1 MLLSEFINLKEKPGC
16 NMTESGRACA
26 VHGLNECPGYK
37 MIEDSAREKLHKR
50 HQELRKKSGLPD
62 PEYYKELKA
71 SYDLP
76 DQERLARVKEIKKK
90 YNVNEGG
97 PFSYGAKKP
106 RKGSVADLAA
116 KKRQE
121 QERSRQPIE
130 PKDQRVGV
138 AKVVKELDVKGAS
151 AGDDAAYNQYAQTR
165 AFGDRMDREASA
177 TPNPSSFA
185 LSTQAGWDNQD
196 LQPKTQHYQSP
207 LSKELIAAQT
217 TGLAAQ
223 NPEMEK
229 RYTMNK
235 LATKPKMTSAEFAAQ
250 LESQGVAEGSDNITA
265 VFSGYG
271 NYMSGRGANV
281 FKHYGITVLDKQY
294 FEDEDIAEYTVSG
307 SKEALDQARAYLERS
322 DQFGGMIIKQGVA
335 EGVTSP
341 EIKQAYD
348 AIMKTA
354 PKSPERK
361 RAIKHYQQL
370 RDDALDKKK
379 EQGVAEGRG
388 NIEALR
394 TELMGEYLN
403 IYYNALDGWNMTDH
417 IINLQD
423 VYGRVKRS
431 RDPVLQ
437 QTYNLLMDH
446 AEESIDV
453 QASAA
458 LKAIR
463 ILGDEPNYTPPPR
476 PPMSPEDSAR
486 ADAFVNQ
493 FLAALVSHGIKTHP
507 DWQKNN
513 DKGVAEGRKP
523 DYNFDIE
530 DLKKL
535 EQVRDLETLKTLAL
549 QLISKPSAKPMKPEK
564 VEWFK
569 SALERMDSPLK
580 VIKLMYD
587 LLLSGEGHSV
597 IGSRKSMNPNTYRQ
611 RFGEDQV
618 TNEDVEKYLEEMR
631 RAGYEV
637 LHEESHSCPECGG
650 PAFSD
655 QLLAEKKDACYSKV
669 KSRYKV
675 WPSAYASGALV
686 RCRKVGAKNWGNKS
700 KK

>member
-1 MLLSEFINLKEKPGC
+1 
-16 NMTESGRACA
+16 MTESGRACA
-26 VHGLNECPGYK
+26 VHGLMECPGYK
-37 MIEDSAREKLHKR
+37 MIEGSAREKLYKR

-62 PEYYKELKA
+62 PEYYQELKA
-71 SYDLP
+71 SYNLP
-76 DQERLARVKEIKKK
+76 DEERLARIKEIKKK

-121 QERSRQPIE
+121 QEKDKQPVE
-130 PKDQRVGV
+130 PRDHMVGV
-138 AKVVKELDVKGAS
+138 ARVVKELDVRGVS
-151 AGDDAAYNQYAQTR
+151 AGDKAAYDQYAQVR
-165 AFGDRMDREASA
+165 AKGDIIDREASE
-177 TPNPSSFA
+177 TPSPVSFA
-185 LSTQAGWDNQD
+185 GSTQSGFNQD
-196 LQPKTQHYQSP
+196 TRPHTKVHQSQ
-207 LSKELIAAQT
+207 LSKDLIAAQT

-235 LATKPKMTSAEFAAQ
+235 LAVKPTKTNAEIAAQ
-250 LESQGVAEGSDNITA
+250 LESQGVAEGKIKLSTDPNWYGAEVDDYKASGPIVNIPA
-265 VFSGYG
+265 NRLVGFEPDDKMNQPASK
-271 NYMSGRGANV
+271 ANV
-281 FKHYGITVLDKQY
+281 QKIVAGLKQGAKLPPLMVRQYKNGYQVLDGHHRFWAYKLLDVKSIPAQVVPA
-294 FEDEDIAEYTVSG
+294 EDIEEISMTEADPVNRTDVVGSQKPESG
-307 SKEALDQARAYLERS
+307 FDKVKN
-322 DQFGGMIIKQGVA
+322 FGKAMIPA
-335 EGVTSP
+335 
-341 EIKQAYD
+341 A
-348 AIMKTA
+348 KTA
-354 PKSPERK
+354 ALALALPE
-361 RAIKHYQQL
+361 
-370 RDDALDKKK
+370 
-379 EQGVAEGRG
+379 G
-388 NIEALR
+388 N
-394 TELMGEYLN
+394 T
-403 IYYNALDGWNMTDH
+403 
-417 IINLQD
+417 
-423 VYGRVKRS
+423 K
-431 RDPVLQ
+431 
-437 QTYNLLMDH
+437 QT
-446 AEESIDV
+446 
-453 QASAA
+453 
-458 LKAIR
+458 
-463 ILGDEPNYTPPPR
+463 
-476 PPMSPEDSAR
+476 
-486 ADAFVNQ
+486 
-493 FLAALVSHGIKTHP
+493 IKTRGIS
-507 DWQKNN
+507 Q
-513 DKGVAEGRKP
+513 GVAEGRKP

-530 DLKKL
+530 DIKKL

-618 TNEDVEKYLEEMR
+618 TNEDVEKYLEEIQ

-637 LHEESHSCPECGG
+637 LHEQSHSCPECGG

>member
-16 NMTESGRACA
+16 NMTKSGRACA

-76 DQERLARVKEIKKK
+76 DEERLARVKEIKKK
-90 YNVNEGG
+90 YNVNEAG

-116 KKRQE
+116 KKRKE
-121 QERSRQPIE
+121 QERDKQPVE
-130 PKDQRVGV
+130 PRDHMVGV
-138 AKVVKELDVKGAS
+138 ARVVKEMDKSAPQPGRDGKVSHSTYGSRDKKGS
-151 AGDDAAYNQYAQTR
+151 DYFKGK
-165 AFGDRMDREASA
+165 EAPGKSI
-177 TPNPSSFA
+177 T
-185 LSTQAGWDNQD
+185 
-196 LQPKTQHYQSP
+196 K
-207 LSKELIAAQT
+207 K
-217 TGLAAQ
+217 
-223 NPEMEK
+223 EMEK
-229 RYTMNK
+229 YALDILK
-235 LATKPKMTSAEFAAQ
+235 K
-250 LESQGVAEGSDNITA
+250 QGVAEGSETNKYQVVVKGQKRSYSVWVEAKNEEVAIIRAQQYVAREHNDHGTRAGVVDMKKGVAEGLNEMDKSAPQPGRDGSVSHKT
-265 VFSGYG
+265 YG
-271 NYMSGRGANV
+271 SR
-281 FKHYGITVLDKQY
+281 DKQSNAGGK
-294 FEDEDIAEYTVSG
+294 EHTAKAVTAKQA
-307 SKEALDQARAYLERS
+307 SKDALNILK
-322 DQFGGMIIKQGVA
+322 KQGVA
-335 EGVTSP
+335 EGSEDIIAVIDGVRSDRTYNDKDHAHNSLG
-341 EIKQAYD
+341 KLVAYGK
-348 AIMKTA
+348 AKIAELYVNGEKVEHFELGKKYREFE
-354 PKSPERK
+354 PKSLDSTMSESSGVTK
-361 RAIKHYQQL
+361 LNDYNTWSDQVDTLGAEKH
-370 RDDALDKKK
+370 
-379 EQGVAEGRG
+379 
-388 NIEALR
+388 
-394 TELMGEYLN
+394 M
-403 IYYNALDGWNMTDH
+403 
-417 IINLQD
+417 
-423 VYGRVKRS
+423 
-431 RDPVLQ
+431 
-437 QTYNLLMDH
+437 
-446 AEESIDV
+446 
-453 QASAA
+453 
-458 LKAIR
+458 
-463 ILGDEPNYTPPPR
+463 
-476 PPMSPEDSAR
+476 
-486 ADAFVNQ
+486 
-493 FLAALVSHGIKTHP
+493 
-507 DWQKNN
+507 QKNRTLI
-513 DKGVAEGRKP
+513 VAQSWDGERVGEFDTRANQGWVMSQSVQEGRKP

-530 DLKKL
+530 DIKKL

-618 TNEDVEKYLEEMR
+618 TNEDVEKYLEEMQ

-655 QLLAEKKDACYSKV
+655 QVLAEKKDACYSKV

>member
-1 MLLSEFINLKEKPGC
+1 
-16 NMTESGRACA
+16 MTESGRACA

-250 LESQGVAEGSDNITA
+250 LESQGVAEG
-265 VFSGYG
+265 
-271 NYMSGRGANV
+271 
-281 FKHYGITVLDKQY
+281 
-294 FEDEDIAEYTVSG
+294 
-307 SKEALDQARAYLERS
+307 
-322 DQFGGMIIKQGVA
+322 
-335 EGVTSP
+335 
-341 EIKQAYD
+341 
-348 AIMKTA
+348 
-354 PKSPERK
+354 
-361 RAIKHYQQL
+361 
-370 RDDALDKKK
+370 
-379 EQGVAEGRG
+379 
-388 NIEALR
+388 
-394 TELMGEYLN
+394 
-403 IYYNALDGWNMTDH
+403 
-417 IINLQD
+417 
-423 VYGRVKRS
+423 
-431 RDPVLQ
+431 
-437 QTYNLLMDH
+437 
-446 AEESIDV
+446 
-453 QASAA
+453 
-458 LKAIR
+458 
-463 ILGDEPNYTPPPR
+463 
-476 PPMSPEDSAR
+476 
-486 ADAFVNQ
+486 
-493 FLAALVSHGIKTHP
+493 
-507 DWQKNN
+507 
-513 DKGVAEGRKP
+513 RKP

-637 LHEESHSCPECGG
+637 ITERAELCPECGG

-655 QLLAEKKDACYSKV
+655 QVLAEKKDACYSKV